1 MSGIDSSCVLMGR
14 PYGGCAILYRKLLSP
29 FITPLD
35 TCSDRFCAIKLH
47 DSCGLSILMICVY
60 MPSDSSQHA
69 SDLYLNT
76 LGEIEGSI
84 GSQEFDV
91 CLIVGDFNV
100 DFSRGGSL
108 KDMLCCFMSGFSLF
122 ACDLLYNVD
131 HTYERD
137 DGLVCSLID
146 HILCTQS
153 FSHLVAEV
161 HTLWSGSN
169 LSDHHPLCFNL
180 LTGCTTVPHSPPPS
194 SNISNS
200 DCILWAKVSAS
211 DIENYQNI
219 VGQRL
224 STFPA
229 DILNCGTVDCSFHRE
244 FLEEYA
250 NQFVSTLTYCAVHCF
265 PIRSSSSPT
274 LVGWKDSCQDLKM
287 KQICGIG
294 FGRKLV
300 VLLQVPFLISGKAPR
315 GNIRHLFVVLNGGR
329 TIWFVRNLLNL
340 FRREGRL
347 ASGLR
352 LKS

>member
-1 MSGIDSSCVLMGR
+1 M
-14 PYGGCAILYRKLLSP
+14 
-29 FITPLD
+29 
-35 TCSDRFCAIKLH
+35 
-47 DSCGLSILMICVY
+47 
-60 MPSDSSQHA
+60 
-69 SDLYLNT
+69 
-76 LGEIEGSI
+76 
-84 GSQEFDV
+84 

-122 ACDLLYNVD
+122 ACELLYNVD

-137 DGLVCSLID
+137 DGLVCSWID

-161 HTLWSGSN
+161 HTLCSGSN

-180 LTGCTTVPHSPPPS
+180 LADCTTAPHSPPP

-219 VGQRL
+219 LGQRL

-229 DILNCGTVDCSFHRE
+229 DIFNCGTVDCSFHRE

-250 NQFVSTLTYCAVHCF
+250 DQFVSTLTSCAVHCF

-274 LVGWKDSCQDLKM
+274 LVGWKDSCQDLKNEAD
-287 KQICGIG
+287 
-294 FGRKLV
+294 FWYRVWEEAGR
-300 VLLQVPFLISGKAPR
+300 PSSGALFNIRTKAPR
-315 GNIRHLFVVLNGGR
+315 GNIRHLFVVLNGGT

-347 ASGLR
+347 VSGLR